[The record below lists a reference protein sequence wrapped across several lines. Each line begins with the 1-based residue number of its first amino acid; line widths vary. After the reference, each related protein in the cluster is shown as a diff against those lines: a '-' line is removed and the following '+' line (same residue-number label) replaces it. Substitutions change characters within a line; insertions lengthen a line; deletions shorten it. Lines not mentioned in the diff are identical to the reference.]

1 MKELIEL
8 NQIERQLILYGMF
21 TSFPY
26 QIDEVITYGD
36 IKFILGKLEK
46 RTLQRD
52 IRDLT
57 DAGLLCVK
65 YSKKEKGYVWTGKPT
80 GEIAPKKDIS
90 LKKIQHLKRLQRLVA
105 CSCLGINNPVNI
117 YFEMFPEA
125 SERMRQRDFETL
137 RHIGYDAGYS
147 KDKQGYIVIMDD
159 DMFNVYDGYGIFIED
174 GKMLR
179 YL

>member
-1 MKELIEL
+1 MKEVIEL
-8 NQIERQLILYGMF
+8 NQTERQLILYEMF
-21 TSFPY
+21 LSFPY
-26 QIDEVITYGD
+26 QIDEVITYSD
-36 IKFILGKLEK
+36 IRFIFGKLEK

-65 YSKKEKGYVWTGKPT
+65 YSKKEKGYIWTGKPT
-80 GEIAPKKDIS
+80 GKILPKKDIS
-90 LKKIQHLKRLQRLVA
+90 QKKMQHLKRLQRLA
-105 CSCLGINNPVNI
+105 ICRCLGVDNPI
-117 YFEMFPEA
+117 DAYFKIFPEA

-147 KDKQGYIVIMDD
+147 MDEHGYIVLMDD
-159 DMFNVYDGYGIFIED
+159 DTFNVYDGYDIFIED
-174 GKMLR
+174 GKMFR

>member
-8 NQIERQLILYGMF
+8 NQTERQLIVYDVF
-21 TSFPY
+21 RTFE
-26 QIDEVITYGD
+26 EVRYGD
-36 IKFILGKLEK
+36 IQFVLRKFEK

-65 YSKKEKGYVWTGKPT
+65 YIKSEQIYIHIGQPT
-80 GEIAPKKDIS
+80 GEIVPGKNIS
-90 LKKIQHLKRLQRLVA
+90 KKKIQHLKRLQRLTR
-105 CSCLGINNPVNI
+105 CMCIDINDNPVEA
-117 YFEMFPEA
+117 YFKMFPEA

-137 RHIGYDAGYS
+137 RHIGFDAGYS
-147 KDKQGYIVIMDD
+147 REYHEYVIMNDTFD
-159 DMFNVYDGYGIFIED
+159 AYDGYGIFIKD

>member
-8 NQIERQLILYGMF
+8 NQTERQLILYEMF
-21 TSFPY
+21 TLFPY
-26 QIDEVITYGD
+26 QIGEVITYGD
-36 IKFILGKLEK
+36 IQFILGKLEK

-65 YSKKEKGYVWTGKPT
+65 YLNREKGYIWTGHPT
-80 GEIAPKKDIS
+80 GEIVPKKNIS
-90 LKKIQHLKRLQRLVA
+90 KKKIQHLKRLQRLAA
-105 CSCLGINNPVNI
+105 CRHLGINNPI
-117 YFEMFPEA
+117 KTYFEMFPEA

-147 KDKQGYIVIMDD
+147 KDEHRYIVAIDD
-159 DMFNVYDGYGIFIED
+159 DIFNVYDGYGIFIED